1 MGYKILGFAVW
12 KGAKWY
18 LGRRYPKAR
27 PVALG
32 AVVAIA
38 VLTVAVK
45 QARAGRDGS
54 RS

>member
-32 AVVAIA
+32 AVVA
-38 VLTVAVK
+38 LTVVTIAAK
-45 QARAGRDGS
+45 QARSARDGS
-54 RS
+54 RN